1 MMWLDNRNI
10 ATVFVD
16 LDVTIFCCFL
26 FMSTCIILTLADEM
40 FYKQNDIE
48 PVPFGCQLQSLP
60 RLRAELE
67 TASVWYSF
75 N

>member
-1 MMWLDNRNI
+1 MLQYSV
-10 ATVFVD
+10 VFYSC
-16 LDVTIFCCFL
+16 LHH
-26 FMSTCIILTLADEM
+26 SNLADEM

-48 PVPFGCQLQSLP
+48 PAPFGCQLQSLP

-67 TASVWYSF
+67 TASIWYSF

>member
-1 MMWLDNRNI
+1 
-10 ATVFVD
+10 
-16 LDVTIFCCFL
+16 
-26 FMSTCIILTLADEM
+26 M

-48 PVPFGCQLQSLP
+48 HVPFGSQLQSLP
-60 RLRAELE
+60 RLRVELE

>member
-1 MMWLDNRNI
+1 MLQYSI
-10 ATVFVD
+10 VFY
-16 LDVTIFCCFL
+16 LCL
-26 FMSTCIILTLADEM
+26 HHSNLADEM

-60 RLRAELE
+60 WLRAELK

>member
-1 MMWLDNRNI
+1 MLQYSV
-10 ATVFVD
+10 VFYSC
-16 LDVTIFCCFL
+16 LHH
-26 FMSTCIILTLADEM
+26 SNLADEM

-48 PVPFGCQLQSLP
+48 PVPFGCQLQYLP

>member
-1 MMWLDNRNI
+1 MLQYSV
-10 ATVFVD
+10 VFIHVY
-16 LDVTIFCCFL
+16 
-26 FMSTCIILTLADEM
+26 IILTLADEM